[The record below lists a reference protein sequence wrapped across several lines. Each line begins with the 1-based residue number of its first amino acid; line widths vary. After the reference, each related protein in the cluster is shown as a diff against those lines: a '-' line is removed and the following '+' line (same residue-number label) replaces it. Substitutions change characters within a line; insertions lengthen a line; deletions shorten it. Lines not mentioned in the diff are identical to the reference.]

1 MLRSSGERRSSSKN
15 GSAAKAQK
23 AVPAGVFNEG
33 MICQEGSSVLDL
45 NGENYFSCTVG
56 RKCSSARYSLDSAE
70 EVVHFFQELA
80 RKNQAG

>member
-1 MLRSSGERRSSSKN
+1 MLTSSGERRSSSKN

-45 NGENYFSCTVG
+45 NGENYFSCAVG
-56 RKCSSARYSLDSAE
+56 RKCSSARYSIFNAQ
-70 EVVHFFQELA
+70 HYCI
-80 RKNQAG
+80 KI